1 MAKYEHHKYFFYG
14 YKMQNNARELPQKT
28 TPNILNGH
36 QLMGTFAAENRER
49 LHHIKLLEAAAL
61 EVLQEKM

>member
-1 MAKYEHHKYFFYG
+1 
-14 YKMQNNARELPQKT
+14 MQNNARELPQKT

-49 LHHIKLLEAAAL
+49 LHHIKMLEAAAL